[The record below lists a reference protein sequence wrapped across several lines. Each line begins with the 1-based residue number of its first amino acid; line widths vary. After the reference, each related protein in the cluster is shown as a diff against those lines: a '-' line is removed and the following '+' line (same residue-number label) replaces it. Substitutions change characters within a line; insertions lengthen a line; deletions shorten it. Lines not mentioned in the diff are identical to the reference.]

1 VTALRVYWWAV
12 TSSAPTGPRRCSST
26 LLDRSVELAEAQA
39 ERRARA
45 QGLLDPLDVYV
56 DDIGSSDDTELDR
69 ELNPWIYEDRK

>member
-1 VTALRVYWWAV
+1 MSALRLYWAAV
-12 TSSAPTGPRRCSST
+12 TGGPVRWTATIRDKT
-26 LLDRSVELAEAQA
+26 PELAEAQA

-45 QGLLDPLDVYV
+45 QGLQDPLTVFV